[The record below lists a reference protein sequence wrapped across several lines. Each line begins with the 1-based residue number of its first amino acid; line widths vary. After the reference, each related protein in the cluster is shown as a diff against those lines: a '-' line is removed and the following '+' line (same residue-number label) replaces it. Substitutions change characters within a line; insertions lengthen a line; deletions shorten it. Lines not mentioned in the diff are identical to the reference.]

1 MPGDSAMTDG
11 HEHPRDMTEG
21 HQRPRDVVADAL
33 RHHISL
39 GELPVGERIPTQAE
53 LSERYG
59 VPRGAVRRALEILE
73 REGLIKR
80 AQQGTPPTVARTA
93 PAPLPLR
100 SSADTGDV
108 PAPRRHPPRPAGVF
122 LGERVAQCFRRRR
135 VTIDAYCLNG
145 ETLASA
151 LAGPLVALGTAG
163 VRSPE
168 RITVRILLPDTDGPL
183 ALPQVVGEPANTRPR
198 ERLGETTGHIYGS
211 LRHSL
216 RMLKVRGLVPE
227 VTVEAR
233 RVSITPTQKVYI
245 LNGEE
250 VLAGHYQVQS
260 RRVDL
265 DRDDPIEIYDMLGV
279 EGMLFRHTAVDDDH
293 VTAAYVD
300 QTQKWFDSLW
310 DTIAEPWDSF

>member
-1 MPGDSAMTDG
+1 MTDG
-11 HEHPRDMTEG
+11 Q
-21 HQRPRDVVADAL
+21 QRPRDVVADAL
-33 RHHISL
+33 RHHISE
-39 GELPVGERIPTQAE
+39 GELRVGERIPTQAE
-53 LSERYG
+53 LSEQYG

-73 REGLIKR
+73 HEGLIKR
-80 AQQGTPPTVARTA
+80 AQQGTPATVARTTPVAA
-93 PAPLPLR
+93 PADPAPGSR
-100 SSADTGDV
+100 PSDVQHGPAGSDV
-108 PAPRRHPPRPAGVF
+108 PEPRRHPPRPAGVF
-122 LGERVAQCFRRRR
+122 LGERVAQCFRRRQ

-151 LAGPLVALGTAG
+151 LAGPLVTLGTAG
-163 VRSPE
+163 VRNPE
-168 RITVRILLPDTDGPL
+168 RITVRILLPNADDPL

-198 ERLGETTGHIYGS
+198 ERLRETTGHIYGS

-227 VTVEAR
+227 VSVEAR
-233 RVSITPTQKVYI
+233 KVSISPTQKVYI

-250 VLAGHYQVQS
+250 VLVGHYQVQS

-279 EGMLFRHTAVDDDH
+279 EGMLFRHTAVGDDH

-300 QTQKWFDSLW
+300 QTQQWFDSLW
-310 DTIAEPWDSF
+310 NTIAVPWDS